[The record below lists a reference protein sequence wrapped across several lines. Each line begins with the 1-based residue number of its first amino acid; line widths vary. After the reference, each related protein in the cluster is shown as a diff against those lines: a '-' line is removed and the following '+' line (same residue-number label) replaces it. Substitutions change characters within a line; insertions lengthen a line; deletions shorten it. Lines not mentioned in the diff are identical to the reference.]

1 MNELFDKASSLCM
14 VKLYP
19 VHEMSDGC
27 WCATNSGGRK
37 RYVIGY
43 LHSGS
48 VFVEEFGE

>member
-1 MNELFDKASSLCM
+1 MNELFEKASSLCM
-14 VKLYP
+14 IKLYP

-27 WCATNSGGRK
+27 WCATNSGGRR

-43 LHSGS
+43 LNSGS